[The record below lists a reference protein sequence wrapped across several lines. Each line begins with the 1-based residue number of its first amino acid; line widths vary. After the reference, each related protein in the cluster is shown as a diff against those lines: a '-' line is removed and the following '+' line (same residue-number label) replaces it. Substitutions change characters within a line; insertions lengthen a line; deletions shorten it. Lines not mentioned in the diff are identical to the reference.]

1 MKFISPLRRA
11 RSYSSIT
18 WYDSQCLP
26 GVRFAI
32 RQVSLAQRIEL
43 AKSVRELV
51 LKHEFLKAGDA
62 GEQLEASLAD
72 LLARRLYLEWGVT
85 RLEGLK
91 IDGADATLELLIDK
105 GPEEL
110 SSEIFET
117 IRGAI
122 GLSDEERKNF

>member
-1 MKFISPLRRA
+1 MRFISHLRKA

-18 WYDSQCLP
+18 WHESQAFP

-32 RQVSLAQRIEL
+32 RQVSLALRIEL
-43 AKSVRELV
+43 AKKVRELIA
-51 LKHEFLKAGDA
+51 KNEFLKAGDT

-85 RLEGLK
+85 RLENLR
-91 IDGADATLELLIDK
+91 IDGEEATIELLINK

-117 IRGAI
+117 IRRSI
-122 GLSDEERKNF
+122 DLSEEERKNF